1 MNSETV
7 LSLPDM
13 LQDLIPDGLCIIDSQ
28 QEIKAWNRAMV
39 NLTGISQTAALGSKS
54 YQIST
59 PLLAARPGLD
69 DLILGSCKELCSSYD
84 HLQIDN
90 GIYYAELNL
99 KTEVDGTARYLA
111 RAVPLYNSDGTVDEL
126 MLLFK
131 YPDQSREELDF
142 RQMIEDLEDMLY
154 RIEFVP
160 SSHFSYLSPA
170 LSSIIGMETHVLYN
184 DFYQVLSYVHP
195 DDHNALISTFYGRKP
210 KTVLLRWL
218 RPDGV
223 TAWLEVRAIP
233 IVNSTEIKIGI
244 QGIVRDLTN
253 RIHIEEELRCTNEE
267 LEASFQ
273 QLSCLEEELRQ
284 QYDELETTQSRL
296 AISERRY
303 RTLLENVN
311 LITLMLDKNGRIT
324 FVNDFLTTATG
335 WNYQDLLG
343 YSFGEILVADYYRRR
358 WYRHFSKTTT
368 DASEGNYFSAPLKTK
383 FGDTRIINFS
393 QTLLHDAT
401 GSFEGIALIG
411 EDVTEKEVVRQALE
425 KSELNFR
432 EIMDNVVDLIC
443 KTDRNG
449 YIVYL
454 SPSYQQVFGTDLE
467 TMSKL
472 TLEDLFYPDD
482 IPDVIASLKRVL
494 RAGKVTTFEVRCRHF
509 SESYLWIE
517 AVGSPLFDDN
527 GICGAVLSSRNITDR
542 KHLEDELRY
551 VGLHDVLTGLYNR
564 TYFEEEMNRLND
576 GRLSPIGVFV
586 IDVDGL
592 KLVNDSLGH
601 EKGDLLLYRTGE
613 VIKKCFRQGDVVARV
628 GGDEFAALLPHC
640 EQTQMEAIRQRLQRA
655 LGEYNE
661 QFPELPLSISI
672 GMAMHHQVGQ
682 PIRDLY
688 KEADNDMYRDK
699 LQRSRSA
706 RSALVQTLMTALE
719 ARDYI
724 TEGHAERLQILV
736 SALATKLGL
745 PSRLVGDMKIL
756 AQFHDIGK
764 VGIPDRILFKP
775 GALDP
780 EEYAE
785 MQRHCEIGCR
795 IALASPELAPLS
807 ELILKHH
814 EWWNGCG
821 YPLGVKGEEIPLPCR
836 ILAVADAFD
845 AMTNDRPYR
854 KAMSIAE
861 AQQELEAGAGTQF
874 DPELVKVFCSII
886 QSDEIINK
894 QL

>member
-1 MNSETV
+1 MNSETIF
-7 LSLPDM
+7 SLPDM
-13 LQDLIPDGLCIIDSQ
+13 LQDLIPDGLCIINRQ

-39 NLTGISQTAALGSKS
+39 TLTGISQSEALGIKA
-54 YQIST
+54 YLLST
-59 PLLAARPGLD
+59 PLLNARPGLD
-69 DLILGSCKELCSSYD
+69 DLILGSRPELSSSYD

-90 GIYYAELNL
+90 GIYSAELNL
-99 KTEVDGTARYLA
+99 ADGRTRYLA
-111 RAVPLYNSDGTVDEL
+111 RAVPLYQPDGSIDGV
-126 MLLFK
+126 MLLFQ

-142 RQMIEDLEDMLY
+142 REMIENLEDMLY

-160 SSHFSYLSPA
+160 SYHFSYLSPA
-170 LSSIIGMETHVLYN
+170 LSSIIGMETHVLYD

-195 DDHNALISTFYGRKP
+195 DDHKALLSIFYGRVP
-210 KTVLLRWL
+210 KTILLRWH

-223 TAWLEVRAIP
+223 TAWLEVRVVP
-233 IVNSTEIKIGI
+233 IVNCDDIKVGL
-244 QGIVRDLTN
+244 QGIVRDLTD
-253 RIHIEEELRCTNEE
+253 RIHIEEELRGANEE

-284 QYDELETTQSRL
+284 QYDELEITQSRL

-311 LITLMLDKNGRIT
+311 LITLMLDKSGRIT

-335 WNYQDLLG
+335 WAYQNLLG
-343 YSFGEILVADYYRRR
+343 YTFGEILVADYYRRR
-358 WYRHFSKTTT
+358 WYQHFSKTVLNTR
-368 DASEGNYFSAPLKTK
+368 EGNYFSVPLKTK
-383 FGDTRIINFS
+383 LGDTRIINFS
-393 QTLLHDAT
+393 QTQLYDET
-401 GSFEGIALIG
+401 GRFEGIALIG
-411 EDVTEKEVVRQALE
+411 EDITERETVRQALE

-432 EIMDNVVDLIC
+432 EIMDNLADLIC
-443 KTDRNG
+443 KTDRHG
-449 YIVYL
+449 RVVYL
-454 SPSYQQVFGTDLE
+454 SPSHLQVFGTDLE
-467 TMSKL
+467 TMSKM
-472 TLEDLFYPDD
+472 TLEDFIYPDD
-482 IPDVIASLKRVL
+482 IPDVIAALKRVL
-494 RAGKVTTFEVRCRHF
+494 RAGKATTVEVRCRHV
-509 SESYLWIE
+509 SDSYLWVE
-517 AVGSPLFDDN
+517 TVASPLFDDN
-527 GICGAVLSSRNITDR
+527 GICGAVLSSRNINDR
-542 KHLEDELRY
+542 KLLEDELRY

-564 TYFEEEMNRLND
+564 TYFEEEMNRLSD

-601 EKGDLLLYRTGE
+601 EKGDLLLYRAGE

-628 GGDEFAALLPHC
+628 GGDEFAALLPC
-640 EQTQMEAIRQRLQRA
+640 CDQTQMEAIRQRLSKA

-661 QFPELPLSISI
+661 QFPELPLSISV
-672 GMAMHHQVGQ
+672 GMAMHRQIGQ
-682 PIRDLY
+682 LIRELY

-745 PSRLVGDMKIL
+745 PTRTVGDMKIL

-785 MQRHCEIGCR
+785 MQRHCEIGSR

-807 ELILKHH
+807 DLILKHH

-854 KAMSIAE
+854 KAMSVTE
-861 AQQELEAGAGTQF
+861 AQRELEAGAGTQF
-874 DPELVKVFCSII
+874 DPELVKVFCTII
-886 QSDEIINK
+886 QSNGITN
-894 QL
+894 